1 MKISKDDFDLVKRK
15 FGDDGDNLTWTDG
28 EVLIDGGS
36 RPEELVEE
44 MQGLARRFHFRED
57 PMGFV
62 DNLSRECAERENWKK
77 SVFNQTPRE
86 LSKRKIKGLTIP
98 HWVQVFKELCDV
110 MQLWQSVEGT
120 LIPVAS
126 FEGARHRHL
135 ISSCNRQYSRRAMHL
150 NQC

>member
-28 EVLIDGGS
+28 EVLLDGGS

-77 SVFNQTPRE
+77 RIDNTTLGSSVQGALRCHA
-86 LSKRKIKGLTIP
+86 I
-98 HWVQVFKELCDV
+98 
-110 MQLWQSVEGT
+110 
-120 LIPVAS
+120 VAVR
-126 FEGARHRHL
+126 GGD
-135 ISSCNRQYSRRAMHL
+135 IDSC
-150 NQC
+150 CFV

>member
-28 EVLIDGGS
+28 EVLLDGGS
-36 RPEELVEE
+36 RPEELV
-44 MQGLARRFHFRED
+44 ED

>member
-28 EVLIDGGS
+28 EVLLDGGS

-86 LSKRKIKGLTIP
+86 LSKRKIKRIDNTTLGSS
-98 HWVQVFKELCDV
+98 VQGALRCHA
-110 MQLWQSVEGT
+110 
-120 LIPVAS
+120 IVAVR
-126 FEGARHRHL
+126 GGD
-135 ISSCNRQYSRRAMHL
+135 IDSC
-150 NQC
+150 CFV